1 MTAQAVGEHEAVVEG
16 HVRRLVH
23 EDEPLLRDHLLRLDP
38 EGRRHRF
45 NGVVGNF
52 FIESYAARC
61 FKDGTV
67 VIAYLEDGVV
77 RGAAELHA
85 PDQSAEQLPEIAFS
99 VEARLRHR
107 GVGSLLFARI
117 LLEARG
123 RRYKKLRVTTGTDNE
138 AMRKL
143 ALKFGAKL
151 SYKRGEVDGVI
162 DIKRLTLPD
171 ATGKAFD
178 MQAELARMTIDV
190 NRAFWT
196 NVMKLS
202 GLKPAQD
209 PSRQPRS

>member
-1 MTAQAVGEHEAVVEG
+1 MMAQIVNEHGVPLEG
-16 HVRRLVH
+16 HVRRLVAD
-23 EDEPLLRDHLLRLDP
+23 DEGLLRDHLLRLDP

-45 NGVVGNF
+45 NGMVSDF
-52 FIESYAARC
+52 FIESYVARC

-67 VIAYLEDGVV
+67 VIAYLEDGIVH
-77 RGAAELHA
+77 GAAELH
-85 PDQSAEQLPEIAFS
+85 PPERSTEELPEIAFS
-99 VEARLRHR
+99 VEAQLRHR
-107 GVGSLLFARI
+107 GVGSMLFARI

-123 RRYKKLRVTTGTDNE
+123 RQYKKLRVTTGTDND

-162 DIKRLTLPD
+162 DIKRLTMPD

-178 MQAELARMTIDV
+178 MQAEFARMTIDV

-196 NVMKLS
+196 NVMKMS
-202 GLKPAQD
+202 GLKPPAQH
-209 PSRQPRS
+209 SRR

>member
-1 MTAQAVGEHEAVVEG
+1 MDTESHREPRPEGVIRKLLSHEEQ
-16 HVRRLVH
+16 
-23 EDEPLLRDHLLRLDP
+23 LLRDHMLRLDP

-45 NGVVGNF
+45 NGVVSDF

-61 FKDGTV
+61 FHDGTV
-67 VIAYLEDGVV
+67 VVAYLEDGVV
-77 RGAAELHA
+77 HGAAELHV
-85 PDQSAEQLPEIAFS
+85 PDRSPEQLPEIAFS
-99 VEARLRHR
+99 VEAHLRHR

-123 RRYKKLRVTTGTDNE
+123 RRFRELRVTTGTDND

-171 ATGKAFD
+171 ATGKALD

-190 NRAFWT
+190 NRSFWT

-202 GLKPAQD
+202 GLKPV
-209 PSRQPRS
+209 PVSRRQ